1 MAEGEPK
8 GVIDKSKTGT
18 ASEDKG
24 KITGINPGLEAQLR
38 ITEVLA
44 ALPPEQRGNFL
55 KILDKEGS
63 ISSEADKSNKRMN
76 RSLDDLTDED
86 EQEREAYKYLPPNIA
101 EVGIPAFTKEFN
113 DRLYDLIEKQQ
124 TRSFDEDRHLVYPL
138 EMMIRSLWPNKS
150 YRKYKGPDGVYRVK
164 DTSEVIDFEKI
175 RKELTDKLN
184 AYRSCHN
191 GVYLYRDAEQAASLI
206 RVAQYFKE
214 NVEAELSKNEE
225 INRAFQKI
233 ASILEDDIEDK
244 DVRQKKISDLTSI
257 AGLDKDIPLWAFRMA
272 SGLICIYN
280 EAARA
285 DISINQAGDF
295 FQNRLFNMGNRAA
308 INWGKMGRDPNPEF
322 CQSLDLRLKTLWQKR
337 IKNRL
342 EKLIK
347 EKMEEEQDVKN
358 LKKRIELEKDE
369 NKKKELEKEKEEI
382 EKKIRVSKKDEILG
396 KLADKFGEYG
406 IELSGLTFTDVEKSN
421 EIDFKKYSLKKIN
434 LKKISEEDFF
444 QLKNTQDN
452 VKLQYLDL
460 ADADGVRKAIFDPT
474 GYLDMPSPS
483 TLVGIEKVMKHLK
496 DKERAAWFTG
506 VITELI
512 DLYKSKKDWINGI
525 VKSEAQKFLIG
536 APVFDEDVIIRLV
549 KSFSPYISEENIDEI
564 LIKTIGK
571 NLKDTEREENIKLF
585 FALLLEPLKE
595 SFNAALTSEGIKM
608 GGSSRK

>member
-63 ISSEADKSNKRMN
+63 ISSEGDRSNKRIN
-76 RSLDDLTDED
+76 RSLEDLTDED

-138 EMMIRSLWPNKS
+138 EMMIRSLWPSKS

-164 DTSEVIDFEKI
+164 DTSEIIDFEKI

-191 GVYLYRDAEQAASLI
+191 GIYLYRDAEQAASLI

-214 NVEAELSKNEE
+214 NVEAELSRNEE

-308 INWGKMGRDPNPEF
+308 INWEKMGRDPNPEF

-337 IKNRL
+337 IESRL

-347 EKMEEEQDVKN
+347 ETMEAETEVDN

-369 NKKKELEKEKEEI
+369 NKKKELKNKKEEI
-382 EKKIRVSKKDEILG
+382 EKKIRVSKKDEILRE
-396 KLADKFGEYG
+396 LANKFREYG
-406 IELSGLTFTDVEKSN
+406 IELSGLTFTDAEKSN
-421 EIDFKKYSLKKIN
+421 EINFEKYSLKKIN

-444 QLKNTQDN
+444 QLKNSQDN

-496 DKERAAWFTG
+496 DKKRAAWFTG
-506 VITELI
+506 VITELVG
-512 DLYKSKKDWINGI
+512 LYKSNKNWVNGLVNNEAKKFF
-525 VKSEAQKFLIG
+525 AG
-536 APVFDEDVIIRLV
+536 APVLDEEAIIRLV
-549 KSFSPYISEENIDEI
+549 KSYSPYISEENIDQI
-564 LIKTIGK
+564 LIEAIGK
-571 NLKDTEREENIKLF
+571 NRKDIENEEKIKF
-585 FALLLEPLKE
+585 IFALLLEALKE
-595 SFNAALTSEGIKM
+595 SFNASLASEGIKM
-608 GGSSRK
+608 GGSKK